1 MVECFLF
8 WGLGFKEDVFFYFK
22 RGGGFVNM
30 IKNKGLNRLLGIL
43 KDLRFD
49 KIYFREFVF
58 IKLFVLCLNIFKE
71 YVKKCI
77 VFVR

>member
-1 MVECFLF
+1 MLDYLVVDIEIIGGGGGECFLF

-30 IKNKGLNRLLGIL
+30 IKNNGLNRLLGIL

-49 KIYFREFVF
+49 KIFF
-58 IKLFVLCLNIFKE
+58 
-71 YVKKCI
+71 
-77 VFVR
+77 